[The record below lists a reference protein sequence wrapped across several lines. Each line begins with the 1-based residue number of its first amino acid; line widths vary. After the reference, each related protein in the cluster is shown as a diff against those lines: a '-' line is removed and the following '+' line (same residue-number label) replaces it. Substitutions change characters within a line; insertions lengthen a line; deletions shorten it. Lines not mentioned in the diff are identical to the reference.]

1 MKTQDAISFFGS
13 ASAVAVAANISK
25 AAVSQW
31 GDLVPLKTAVLLEH
45 VSQGKLQAHAMDYF
59 NRNATEIERAA

>member
-1 MKTQDAISFFGS
+1 MKTQDAIAYFGS

-31 GDLVPLKTAVLLEH
+31 GELVPLKTAVLLEH
-45 VSQGKLQAHAMDYF
+45 VSQGRLPANAMDYF
-59 NRNATEIERAA
+59 NRNATEFESAA

>member
-1 MKTQDAISFFGS
+1 MKTQDAIAHFGS

-31 GDLVPLKTAVLLEH
+31 GELVPLKTAVLLEH
-45 VSQGKLQAHAMDYF
+45 VSQGRLSVNVMDYF
-59 NRNATEIERAA
+59 NRHMTDFERAA

>member
-45 VSQGKLQAHAMDYF
+45 VSQGKLPANVMDYF
-59 NRNATEIERAA
+59 NRHITDFEQAA